1 MDIVEAIRQRKSIR
15 AFKPDPVPQSILKE
29 IMEVALR
36 APSWANTQP
45 WEFAVVAG
53 NKLEDLRK
61 AFLEKAVGES
71 KLDLPGPRE
80 FPEPYGSRVR
90 SLGITMA
97 DAMAARRRDSEKNQW
112 WLKGFGLYGALAA
125 IYVYTERSF
134 CFQPDSLNVWP
145 IFDCGL
151 VSQNIMLLAT
161 KYGLGTI
168 PQAQAV
174 HHPDVLRKALGIPSS
189 KLIILGIAIGYP
201 DWDYPANKVRIGRDP
216 VSTLTTWRSSLSN
229 PSARQ
234 AGT

>member
-15 AFKPDPVPQSILKE
+15 GFKPDPVPKSILRE
-29 IMEVALR
+29 IMEAAVR

-45 WEFAVVAG
+45 WEFAVVTG
-53 NKLEDLRK
+53 NKLEEIRQV
-61 AFLEKAVGES
+61 FLEKAGGES
-71 KLDLPGPRE
+71 NPDLPGPRE

-112 WLKGFGLYGALAA
+112 WLKGFGLYGAPAA

-168 PQAQAV
+168 PQAQTV

-201 DWDYPANKVRIGRDP
+201 DWDNAINQFTSEREALD
-216 VSTLTTWRSSLSN
+216 N
-229 PSARQ
+229 AARWY
-234 AGT
+234 GFD

>member
-1 MDIVEAIRQRKSIR
+1 MDIVEAIHQRKSIR
-15 AFKPDPVPQSILKE
+15 AFKPDPVPKSILRE
-29 IMEVALR
+29 IMETALR

-45 WEFAVVAG
+45 WEFAIVAG
-53 NKLEDLRK
+53 NKLEEIRQ
-61 AFLEKAVGES
+61 AFLEKAGGES
-71 KLDLPGPRE
+71 NSDLPGPRG

-97 DAMAARRRDSEKNQW
+97 DAMATRRRDSEKKQW
-112 WLKGFGLYGALAA
+112 WLQGLGLYGAPAA

-161 KYGLGTI
+161 KYGLGTV

-201 DWDYPANKVRIGRDP
+201 DWDNTINQFISGREALDN
-216 VSTLTTWRSSLSN
+216 VAQWH
-229 PSARQ
+229 
-234 AGT
+234 GFD

>member
-1 MDIVEAIRQRKSIR
+1 MDIVEAIHQRKSIR
-15 AFKPDPVPQSILKE
+15 GFKPDPVPKSILRE

-53 NKLEDLRK
+53 NKLEELRK
-61 AFLEKAVGES
+61 TFLEKAGGES
-71 KLDLPGPRE
+71 NPDLPGPRE

-112 WLKGFGLYGALAA
+112 WLKGFGLYGAPAA

-201 DWDYPANKVRIGRDP
+201 DWDNAINQFTSEREALDNV
-216 VSTLTTWRSSLSN
+216 
-229 PSARQ
+229 ARWY
-234 AGT
+234 GFD

>member
-1 MDIVEAIRQRKSIR
+1 MDIVEAIHQRKSIR
-15 AFKPDPVPQSILKE
+15 AFKPDPVPQSILRE
-29 IMEVALR
+29 IMEVTLR

-53 NKLEDLRK
+53 SKLEELRK
-61 AFLEKAVGES
+61 TFLEKAGGES
-71 KLDLPGPRE
+71 NPDLPGPRE

-112 WLKGFGLYGALAA
+112 WLKGFGLYGAPAA

-201 DWDYPANKVRIGRDP
+201 DWDNAINQFTSEREALDNV
-216 VSTLTTWRSSLSN
+216 
-229 PSARQ
+229 ARWY
-234 AGT
+234 GFD